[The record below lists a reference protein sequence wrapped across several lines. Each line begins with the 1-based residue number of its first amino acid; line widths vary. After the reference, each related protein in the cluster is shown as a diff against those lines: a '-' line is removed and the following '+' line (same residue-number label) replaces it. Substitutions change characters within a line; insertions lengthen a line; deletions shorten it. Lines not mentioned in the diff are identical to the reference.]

1 MSATQV
7 HRTTGNGYS
16 VAVWRVDD
24 HFVIQATA
32 DAFIPSRLLRPS
44 AVRST
49 YGEAMDLR
57 EDWVTEYQREAG
69 RAMVEA
75 ELAKGNAVI
84 AGSF

>member
-16 VAVWRVDD
+16 VAIWHVAD
-24 HFVIQATA
+24 HYVIQATA

-44 AVRST
+44 AVRAS
-49 YGEAMDLR
+49 YQEAMDVR
-57 EDWVTEYQREAG
+57 DDWVGEYQRAAG
-69 RAMVEA
+69 REMVER

-84 AGSF
+84 MGSF